1 MHKQL
6 SVVLIFWK
14 LSISIATE
22 NIYLIITQ
30 SVISRVW
37 RCAVLVMI
45 SWSVFYLQ
53 TPAEKN
59 ICHHVFILHPYEEHN
74 PTEDYFWIS
83 VIKQNL
89 CIVPVDITKY
99 TVVFT
104 PALTVSTKKGAKVF
118 LADAI

>member
-30 SVISRVW
+30 SVISRMKV
-37 RCAVLVMI
+37 CCDKKVTCLLPTLATLVMI

-53 TPAEKN
+53 TPAEKTSAIMFLSCIHMKN
-59 ICHHVFILHPYEEHN
+59 RILQKIIFE
-74 PTEDYFWIS
+74 S
-83 VIKQNL
+83 VL
-89 CIVPVDITKY
+89 
-99 TVVFT
+99 
-104 PALTVSTKKGAKVF
+104 
-118 LADAI
+118 

>member
-53 TPAEKN
+53 TPAEKTSAIMFLSCIHMKN
-59 ICHHVFILHPYEEHN
+59 IILQKIIFE
-74 PTEDYFWIS
+74 S
-83 VIKQNL
+83 VL
-89 CIVPVDITKY
+89 
-99 TVVFT
+99 
-104 PALTVSTKKGAKVF
+104 
-118 LADAI
+118 

>member
-53 TPAEKN
+53 TPAEN

-74 PTEDYFWIS
+74 PTEDFWIS

-118 LADAI
+118 LADET